1 MSDSTLSSLPST
13 STSVLQKESIS
24 GTHHSFG
31 KYVKLNVGN
40 HLFLTSYDTL
50 TKEDTMFKAM
60 FSGRMEVI
68 QDSEGWVLIDRDGE
82 HFNIILNYLRD
93 GTLNLTDCIQTLNEL
108 LHEAKFYCIQT
119 LIELIEQHLRARS
132 RKTTGDTDACCK
144 VIMLTSAK
152 ELPNIVATVRKP
164 IVKLAINRHN
174 NKYSYT
180 ASSDEML
187 MKNIELFDK
196 LSIRLNNRI
205 LFIKDV
211 TGSEE
216 ICCWSFYG
224 NGQKMAEV
232 CCTSIVYATER
243 KQNKVEFFEAR
254 IYEETLNILLYE
266 NRNTSV
272 DEIIRAT
279 TPRLASAALTDD
291 DYDEE
296 RFSTTNS
303 ASGVPSEPFIPIF
316 GQLFDIIRATKQNI
330 GVEYFNE
337 LAKKHVECELL
348 PDILSRSKAEYYEK
362 TSFVINILKPLIGV
376 HNLIVNKHAEHE
388 RARRMLN
395 PAFNSIN
402 LQSTDSIRPDIQ
414 SNTLT
419 FSIIALSAFGQSFET
434 IVNARILNNSYD

>member
-1 MSDSTLSSLPST
+1 MSDSTSSNIPSASVSMSNRNS
-13 STSVLQKESIS
+13 STNNCN
-24 GTHHSFG
+24 HFG

-40 HLFLTSYDTL
+40 HLFLTSFDTL

-60 FSGRMEVI
+60 FSGRMEVV
-68 QDSEGWVLIDRDGE
+68 QDSEGWVLIDRDGK

-93 GTLNLTDCIQTLNEL
+93 GTLNLPDCTQTLNEL
-108 LHEAKFYCIQT
+108 LQEAKFYCIQS
-119 LIELIEQHLRARS
+119 LIELIEQHIRILLRKNA
-132 RKTTGDTDACCK
+132 GDTDACCK

-196 LSIRLNNRI
+196 LSIRLHNRI

-266 NRNTSV
+266 NRNAPV

-279 TPRLASAALTDD
+279 TPR
-291 DYDEE
+291 
-296 RFSTTNS
+296 
-303 ASGVPSEPFIPIF
+303 
-316 GQLFDIIRATKQNI
+316 
-330 GVEYFNE
+330 
-337 LAKKHVECELL
+337 
-348 PDILSRSKAEYYEK
+348 
-362 TSFVINILKPLIGV
+362 FV
-376 HNLIVNKHAEHE
+376 
-388 RARRMLN
+388 
-395 PAFNSIN
+395 
-402 LQSTDSIRPDIQ
+402 
-414 SNTLT
+414 SNTLNDDDLEEERWSNT
-419 FSIIALSAFGQSFET
+419 TSVSATS
-434 IVNARILNNSYD
+434 RPPRKR

>member
-1 MSDSTLSSLPST
+1 MSDTTTPTVPSVSASTRNMVAGPNN
-13 STSVLQKESIS
+13 
-24 GTHHSFG
+24 HFG

-40 HLFLTSYDTL
+40 HLFLTSFDTL

-60 FSGRMEVI
+60 FSGRMEVV
-68 QDSEGWVLIDRDGE
+68 QDSEGWVLIDRDE
-82 HFNIILNYLRD
+82 S
-93 GTLNLTDCIQTLNEL
+93 
-108 LHEAKFYCIQT
+108 
-119 LIELIEQHLRARS
+119 LIELIEQQLRTRS
-132 RKTTGDTDACCK
+132 RKNAGDTDSCCK

-196 LSIRLNNRI
+196 LSIRLHNRI

-254 IYEETLNILLYE
+254 IYEETLNVLLYE
-266 NRNTSV
+266 NRNAPV

-279 TPRLASAALTDD
+279 TPRFASAALTDD
-291 DYDEE
+291 DVDED
-296 RFSTTNS
+296 RSTNTNS
-303 ASGVPSEPFIPIF
+303 AS
-316 GQLFDIIRATKQNI
+316 ATN
-330 GVEYFNE
+330 
-337 LAKKHVECELL
+337 
-348 PDILSRSKAEYYEK
+348 
-362 TSFVINILKPLIGV
+362 
-376 HNLIVNKHAEHE
+376 
-388 RARRMLN
+388 
-395 PAFNSIN
+395 
-402 LQSTDSIRPDIQ
+402 RPP
-414 SNTLT
+414 
-419 FSIIALSAFGQSFET
+419 
-434 IVNARILNNSYD
+434 RKR

>member
-1 MSDSTLSSLPST
+1 MSDTTTPNVPSIST
-13 STSVLQKESIS
+13 SNRNIMM
-24 GTHHSFG
+24 GPNNHFG

-40 HLFLTSYDTL
+40 HLFLTSFDTL

-60 FSGRMEVI
+60 FSGRMEVV
-68 QDSEGWVLIDRDGE
+68 QDSEGWVLIDRDGK
-82 HFNIILNYLRD
+82 HFNVILNYLRD
-93 GTLNLTDCIQTLNEL
+93 GTINLPECTQTLNEL
-108 LHEAKFYCIQT
+108 LNEAKFYCIES
-119 LIELIEQHLRARS
+119 LIDLIEQQLRTRS
-132 RKTTGDTDACCK
+132 RKNAGDTDACCK

-196 LSIRLNNRI
+196 LSIRLHNRI

-266 NRNTSV
+266 NRNAPV

-279 TPRLASAALTDD
+279 TPRFASAALTDD
-291 DYDEE
+291 DFDEE
-296 RFSTTNS
+296 RSINTNS
-303 ASGVPSEPFIPIF
+303 AS
-316 GQLFDIIRATKQNI
+316 ATN
-330 GVEYFNE
+330 
-337 LAKKHVECELL
+337 
-348 PDILSRSKAEYYEK
+348 
-362 TSFVINILKPLIGV
+362 
-376 HNLIVNKHAEHE
+376 
-388 RARRMLN
+388 
-395 PAFNSIN
+395 
-402 LQSTDSIRPDIQ
+402 RPP
-414 SNTLT
+414 
-419 FSIIALSAFGQSFET
+419 
-434 IVNARILNNSYD
+434 RKR